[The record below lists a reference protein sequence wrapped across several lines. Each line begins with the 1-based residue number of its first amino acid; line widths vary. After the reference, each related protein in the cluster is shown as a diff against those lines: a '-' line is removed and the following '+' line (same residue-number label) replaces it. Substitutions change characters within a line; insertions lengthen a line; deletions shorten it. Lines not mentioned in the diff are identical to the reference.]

1 MIDRTTMNCGEDQNV
16 LKEVERI
23 RRKKLVLSGLWTE
36 VCIVLPSIQALE
48 ARYKIYVIEDACG
61 GTSTTAHDMAM
72 AKIIQAGGAVPMT
85 WLQFLL
91 ELPRAW
97 TRTETY
103 DAVTNMQKPC
113 WVNMREG

>member
-1 MIDRTTMNCGEDQNV
+1 MNCWEDQNV

-23 RRKKLVLSGLWTE
+23 RRKKLVLSGLCTG

-48 ARYKIYVIEDACG
+48 VRYKIYVIADACDS
-61 GTSTTAHDMAM
+61 TSTTSNDMAM
-72 AKIIQAGGAVPMT
+72 AKVIQAGAVPMT

-91 ELPRAW
+91 ELQRAW
-97 TRTETY
+97 ARTETY

-113 WVNMREG
+113 WMNMREE